1 MNLESLYREEWR
13 RVLATTVRLTGDFD
27 LSEEAVQD
35 AFVAALE
42 QWPRDGAPAN
52 PYAWLVSTARNRV
65 VDQLRRRARFHD
77 SQTEIAQLAA
87 LQEFEFDL
95 SEATMVDDQLR
106 LIFTCCHPALAL
118 EAQVALTL
126 RTVCGLATEEIA
138 RGFLVPVATMAQR
151 LVRVKRKIRDAG
163 LPFAVPPRERLAE
176 RLDGVMLVVY
186 LVFTEGY
193 AATSGKVWIRRQ
205 LCDEAIR
212 LGRLL
217 CELIPRNP
225 KLRALLALMLL
236 HDSRRIAR
244 AGPDEE
250 IITLEEQNRELWDR
264 REIAEGV
271 PLLESA
277 LREGATGEYAL
288 QAAIAALHAR
298 AQRVEDTDWAQ
309 IARLYDALLQKQPS
323 PVVELNRAAAI
334 AMAEGPSRG
343 LELIDE
349 LEARG
354 ELAGYHL
361 LPAARADLLRRDGR
375 WKEAAEAYR
384 QALALVANDP
394 ERRYLTRRLAEV
406 EGGQTPISTRR
417 PALSK
422 PSDSKP
428 P

>member
-42 QWPRDGAPAN
+42 QWPRDGTPAS

-65 VDQLRRRARFHD
+65 VDQLRRRARFAEK
-77 SQTEIAQLAA
+77 QGEIEQLAD
-87 LQEFEFDL
+87 LESPEMDL
-95 SEATMVDDQLR
+95 SEAAMVDDQLR
-106 LIFTCCHPALAL
+106 LIFTCCHPALAV

-126 RTVCGLATEEIA
+126 RTVCGLTTEEIA
-138 RGFLVPVATMAQR
+138 RGFLLPVATLAQR
-151 LVRVKRKIRDAG
+151 LVRVKRKIRDAR
-163 LPFAVPPRERLAE
+163 LPFALPPKDRLAE
-176 RLDGVMLVVY
+176 RLDAVMLVVY

-193 AATSGKVWIRRQ
+193 AATSGKLWIRRQ

-225 KLRALLALMLL
+225 ELRALLALMLL
-236 HDSRRIAR
+236 HDSRRMAR
-244 AGPDEE
+244 ASTDEE
-250 IITLEEQNRELWDR
+250 IVTLEEQNRELWDR

-271 PLLESA
+271 PLLEAA
-277 LREGATGEYAL
+277 LREGARGEYAL

-298 AQRVEDTDWAQ
+298 ARRAEDTDWAQ
-309 IARLYDALLQKQPS
+309 IARLYDALLRLQPS

-334 AMAEGPSRG
+334 AMAEGPSMG
-343 LELIDE
+343 LALIDA
-349 LEARG
+349 LDAKG

-361 LPAARADLLRRDGR
+361 LPAARADLLRRQGR
-375 WKEAAEAYR
+375 WLEAADGYR

-394 ERRYLTRRLAEV
+394 ERRYLSRRLAEM
-406 EGGQTPISTRR
+406 EGLQSAGGAGTTIH
-417 PALSK
+417 
-422 PSDSKP
+422 
-428 P
+428 

>member
-13 RVLATTVRLTGDFD
+13 RVLSTTVRLTGDFD

-65 VDQLRRRARFHD
+65 VDQLRRRARFAEK
-77 SQTEIAQLAA
+77 QTELERLAA
-87 LQEFEFDL
+87 LEESEIIL
-95 SEATMVDDQLR
+95 SEAAMVDDQLR
-106 LIFTCCHPALAL
+106 LIFTCCHPALAVD
-118 EAQVALTL
+118 AQVALTL
-126 RTVCGLATEEIA
+126 RTVCGLTTEEIA
-138 RGFLVPVATMAQR
+138 RGFLTPVATMAQR
-151 LVRVKRKIRDAG
+151 LVRVKRKIRDAR
-163 LPFAVPPRERLAE
+163 LPFAMPAREHLAE
-176 RLDGVMLVVY
+176 RLEAVMLVVY

-193 AATSGKVWIRRQ
+193 AATSGKAWMRRQ

-225 KLRALLALMLL
+225 ELRALLALMLL
-236 HDSRRIAR
+236 HDSRRMAR
-244 AGPDEE
+244 SGPDDE

-277 LREGATGEYAL
+277 LREGASGEYAL

-298 AQRVEDTDWAQ
+298 AQRAEDTDWAQ
-309 IARLYDALLQKQPS
+309 IARLYSALLQQRPS
-323 PVVELNRAAAI
+323 PVVALNRAAAV
-334 AMAEGPSRG
+334 AMAEGPPIG
-343 LELIDE
+343 LALIEE
-349 LEARG
+349 LEAKG

-375 WKEAAEAYR
+375 WREAAEAYR
-384 QALALVANDP
+384 QALSMVTNDP
-394 ERRYLTRRLAEV
+394 EQRYLNRRLAEV
-406 EGGQTPISTRR
+406 EGLTT
-417 PALSK
+417 
-422 PSDSKP
+422 
-428 P
+428 

>member
-42 QWPRDGAPAN
+42 QWPRDGAPASA
-52 PYAWLVSTARNRV
+52 YAWLVSTARNRV
-65 VDQLRRRARFHD
+65 VDQLRRRARL
-77 SQTEIAQLAA
+77 SEKGAEIEQFAA
-87 LQEFEFDL
+87 LEQPEIDL
-95 SEATMVDDQLR
+95 SETAMVDDQLR
-106 LIFTCCHPALAL
+106 LIFTCCHPAIAVD
-118 EAQVALTL
+118 AQVALTL
-126 RTVCGLATEEIA
+126 RTVCGLTTDEIA

-151 LVRVKRKIRDAG
+151 LVRVKRKIRDAR
-163 LPFAVPPRERLAE
+163 LPFAMPPKDELAE

-193 AATSGKVWIRRQ
+193 AATSGKLWMRRQ
-205 LCDEAIR
+205 LCEEAIR

-225 KLRALLALMLL
+225 ELRALLALLLL
-236 HDSRRIAR
+236 HDSRRMAR

-250 IITLEEQNRELWDR
+250 IITLGEQNRALWDQ

-271 PLLESA
+271 PLLEAA
-277 LREGATGEYAL
+277 LQEGARGEYAL

-298 AQRVEDTDWAQ
+298 AARAEDTDWKQ
-309 IARLYDALLQKQPS
+309 IAGLYQALLQTRPS

-334 AMAEGPSRG
+334 AMAEGPSSG
-343 LELIDE
+343 LALGLALMDA
-349 LEARG
+349 LEAKG

-361 LPAARADLLRRDGR
+361 LPAARADLLRRQGR
-375 WKEAAEAYR
+375 WREAAEAYR

-394 ERRYLTRRLAEV
+394 ERRYLARRLAEV
-406 EGGQTPISTRR
+406 EGLQSAGGSIIH
-417 PALSK
+417 
-422 PSDSKP
+422 
-428 P
+428 

>member
-42 QWPRDGAPAN
+42 QWPRDGAPSN
-52 PYAWLVSTARNRV
+52 PYAWLVSAARNRV
-65 VDQLRRRARFHD
+65 IDQLRRRARFRD
-77 SQTEIAQLAA
+77 KQAEIAHLAE
-87 LQEFEFDL
+87 LNGPEFDL
-95 SEATMVDDQLR
+95 SEAAMVDDQLR
-106 LIFTCCHPALAL
+106 LIFTCCHPALAV

-126 RTVCGLATEEIA
+126 RTVCGLTTEEIA
-138 RGFLVPVATMAQR
+138 RGFIVPVATMAQR
-151 LVRVKRKIRDAG
+151 LVRVKRKIRDAR
-163 LPFAVPPRERLAE
+163 LPFAVPPSEKLAE
-176 RLDGVMLVVY
+176 RLEGVMLVVY

-217 CELIPRNP
+217 CQLIPRSP
-225 KLRALLALMLL
+225 ELRALLALMLL

-244 AGPDEE
+244 AGPDED

-298 AQRVEDTDWAQ
+298 AQRVEDTDWTQ
-309 IARLYDALLQKQPS
+309 IARLYDALLKKRPS

-334 AMAEGPSRG
+334 AMALGPSSG
-343 LELIDE
+343 LALIDE

-375 WKEAAEAYR
+375 WREAAEAYR
-384 QALALVANDP
+384 QALAFVANDP
-394 ERRYLTRRLAEV
+394 ERRYLNRRLAEV
-406 EGGQTPISTRR
+406 EGLQSAGGPSTQ
-417 PALSK
+417 
-422 PSDSKP
+422 D
-428 P
+428 

>member
-52 PYAWLVSTARNRV
+52 PCAWLVSTARNRV
-65 VDQLRRRARFHD
+65 VDQLRRRARFRD
-77 SQTEIAQLAA
+77 KRAEIERLAA
-87 LQEFEFDL
+87 LKESALDL

-106 LIFTCCHPALAL
+106 LIFTCCHPAIAL
-118 EAQVALTL
+118 DARVALTL
-126 RTVCGLATEEIA
+126 RAVCGITTEEIA
-138 RGFLVPVATMAQR
+138 RAFLTPVPTMAQR
-151 LVRVKRKIRDAG
+151 LVRVKRKIRDAR
-163 LPFAVPPRERLAE
+163 LPFAVPPKDMLAE

-193 AATSGKVWIRRQ
+193 AATSGKAWMRRQ

-217 CELIPRNP
+217 RELIPRNP
-225 KLRALLALMLL
+225 ELRALLALMLL
-236 HDSRRIAR
+236 HDSRRMAR
-244 AGPDEE
+244 VGPDEE
-250 IITLEEQNRELWDR
+250 IITLEEQNRELWDQ

-277 LREGATGEYAL
+277 LRQGATSEYAL
-288 QAAIAALHAR
+288 QAAIAALHAG
-298 AQRVEDTDWAQ
+298 AQRAEDTDWAQ
-309 IARLYDALLQKQPS
+309 IARLYDALLQSHPS
-323 PVVELNRAAAI
+323 PVVELNRAAAV

-343 LELIDE
+343 LALIDAIE
-349 LEARG
+349 KEG

-375 WKEAAEAYR
+375 WKEAAGAYR
-384 QALALVANDP
+384 QALTLVTNDP
-394 ERRYLTRRLAEV
+394 ERRFLKRRLTEAE
-406 EGGQTPISTRR
+406 GM
-417 PALSK
+417 A
-422 PSDSKP
+422 
-428 P
+428 

>member
-42 QWPRDGAPAN
+42 QWPRGGAPAS

-65 VDQLRRRARFHD
+65 VDQIRRRARFAEK
-77 SQTEIAQLAA
+77 QGEIEQLAD
-87 LQEFEFDL
+87 LESPEIDL
-95 SEATMVDDQLR
+95 SEAAMVDDQLR
-106 LIFTCCHPALAL
+106 LIFTCCHPALAV

-126 RTVCGLATEEIA
+126 RTVCGLTTEEIA
-138 RGFLVPVATMAQR
+138 RGFLLPVTTMAQR
-151 LVRVKRKIRDAG
+151 LVRVKRKIRDAR
-163 LPFAVPPRERLAE
+163 LPFALPPKDRLAE
-176 RLDGVMLVVY
+176 RLDAVMLVVY

-193 AATSGKVWIRRQ
+193 AATSGKLWIRRQ

-225 KLRALLALMLL
+225 ELRALLALMLL
-236 HDSRRIAR
+236 HDSRRMAR
-244 AGPDEE
+244 ASADEE
-250 IITLEEQNRELWDR
+250 IVTLEEQNRELWDR

-271 PLLESA
+271 PLLEAA
-277 LREGATGEYAL
+277 LREGARGEYAL

-298 AQRVEDTDWAQ
+298 ARRAEDTDWAQ
-309 IARLYDALLQKQPS
+309 IARLYDALLRLQPS

-334 AMAEGPSRG
+334 AMAEGPSMG
-343 LELIDE
+343 LALIDA
-349 LEARG
+349 LEAKG
-354 ELAGYHL
+354 ELDGYHL
-361 LPAARADLLRRDGR
+361 LPAARADLLRRQGR
-375 WKEAAEAYR
+375 WPEAAEAYR

-406 EGGQTPISTRR
+406 EGLQSANGAGVIIN
-417 PALSK
+417 
-422 PSDSKP
+422 
-428 P
+428 

>member
-42 QWPRDGAPAN
+42 QWPRDGAPAS
-52 PYAWLVSTARNRV
+52 PYAWLVSTARHRV
-65 VDQLRRRARFHD
+65 VDQIRRRARFG
-77 SQTEIAQLAA
+77 QKQREIEQVAA
-87 LQEFEFDL
+87 LEQSELDL
-95 SEATMVDDQLR
+95 SEAAMIDDQLR
-106 LIFTCCHPALAL
+106 LIFTCCHPALAV

-126 RTVCGLATEEIA
+126 RTVCGLTTEEIA
-138 RGFLVPVATMAQR
+138 RGFLTPLAAMAQR
-151 LVRVKRKIRDAG
+151 LVRVKRKIRDAR
-163 LPFAVPPRERLAE
+163 LPFAMPPRDRLAE

-193 AATSGKVWIRRQ
+193 AATSGKLWIRRQ

-217 CELIPRNP
+217 CELIPRSP
-225 KLRALLALMLL
+225 ELRALLALMLL
-236 HDSRRIAR
+236 HDSRRMAR
-244 AGPDEE
+244 ASPDEE
-250 IITLEEQNRELWDR
+250 IVTLEEQNRELWDR

-271 PLLESA
+271 PLIEAA
-277 LREGATGEYAL
+277 LRAGARGEYAL

-298 AQRVEDTDWAQ
+298 AQRPEETDWTQ
-309 IARLYDALLQKQPS
+309 IARLYDALLQRQPS

-334 AMAEGPSRG
+334 AMADGPSSG
-343 LELIDE
+343 LALIDA
-349 LEARG
+349 LEAKG

-361 LPAARADLLRRDGR
+361 LPAARADLLRRQGR
-375 WKEAAEAYR
+375 WRESAEAYR

-406 EGGQTPISTRR
+406 EGLQSTGGIS
-417 PALSK
+417 
-422 PSDSKP
+422 DFN
-428 P
+428 

>member
-42 QWPRDGAPAN
+42 QWPRDGAPAST
-52 PYAWLVSTARNRV
+52 YAWLVSTARNRV
-65 VDQLRRRARFHD
+65 VDQLRRRARLAEKGADIEQF
-77 SQTEIAQLAA
+77 AA
-87 LQEFEFDL
+87 LERPEIDL
-95 SEATMVDDQLR
+95 SETAMVDDQLR
-106 LIFTCCHPALAL
+106 LIFTCCHPAIAVD
-118 EAQVALTL
+118 AQVALTL
-126 RTVCGLATEEIA
+126 RTVCGLTTDEIA

-151 LVRVKRKIRDAG
+151 LVRVKRKIRDAR
-163 LPFAVPPRERLAE
+163 LPFAMPPKDRLAE

-193 AATSGKVWIRRQ
+193 AATSGKLWIRRQ
-205 LCDEAIR
+205 LCEEAIR

-217 CELIPRNP
+217 CELIPGYP
-225 KLRALLALMLL
+225 ELRALLALMLL
-236 HDSRRIAR
+236 HDSRRMAR

-271 PLLESA
+271 PLLEAA
-277 LREGATGEYAL
+277 LREGARGEYAL

-298 AQRVEDTDWAQ
+298 AKRAEDTDWTQ
-309 IARLYDALLQKQPS
+309 IAGLYEALQQKRPS

-334 AMAEGPSRG
+334 AMVEGPSG
-343 LELIDE
+343 LALGLALMDA
-349 LEARG
+349 LEAKG

-361 LPAARADLLRRDGR
+361 LPAARADLLRRQGR
-375 WKEAAEAYR
+375 WREAAEAYR

-394 ERRYLTRRLAEV
+394 ERRYLARRLAEV
-406 EGGQTPISTRR
+406 EGLQSAGGAGIIH
-417 PALSK
+417 
-422 PSDSKP
+422 
-428 P
+428 

>member
-27 LSEEAVQD
+27 LSEEAAQD

-42 QWPRDGAPAN
+42 QWPRDGTPAN
-52 PYAWLVSTARNRV
+52 PFAWLVSTARNRV
-65 VDQLRRRARFHD
+65 VDQLRRRMRFQD
-77 SQTEIAQLAA
+77 SEAEIAHLAA
-87 LQEFEFDL
+87 LNESDFDL
-95 SEATMVDDQLR
+95 SEAAMVDDQLR

-118 EAQVALTL
+118 DAQVALTL
-126 RTVCGLATEEIA
+126 RTVCGLTTEEIA

-151 LVRVKRKIRDAG
+151 LVRVKRKIRDAH
-163 LPFAVPPRERLAE
+163 LPFAVPPKDRLAE

-193 AATSGKVWIRRQ
+193 AATSGKLWIRRQ
-205 LCDEAIR
+205 LCEEAIR
-212 LGRLL
+212 LARLL

-225 KLRALLALMLL
+225 ELRALLALMLL
-236 HDSRRIAR
+236 HDSRRMAR

-250 IITLEEQNRELWDR
+250 IVTLEEQDRELWDR
-264 REIAEGV
+264 RQIAEGV

-277 LREGATGEYAL
+277 LREGAAGQYAL

-298 AQRVEDTDWAQ
+298 AQRAQDTDWPQ
-309 IARLYDALLQKQPS
+309 IARLYGALLQQQPS

-343 LELIDE
+343 LALIDQ
-349 LEARG
+349 LEAKG

-361 LPAARADLLRRDGR
+361 LPAARADLLRRDGCFR
-375 WKEAAEAYR
+375 EAADAYR
-384 QALALVANDP
+384 RALALVSNDP

-406 EGGQTPISTRR
+406 EGLQ
-417 PALSK
+417 
-422 PSDSKP
+422 
-428 P
+428 

>member
-42 QWPRDGAPAN
+42 QWPRDGAPAST
-52 PYAWLVSTARNRV
+52 YAWLVSTARNRV
-65 VDQLRRRARFHD
+65 VDQLRRRARLAEKGADIEQF
-77 SQTEIAQLAA
+77 AA
-87 LQEFEFDL
+87 LERPEIDL
-95 SEATMVDDQLR
+95 SETAMVDDQLR
-106 LIFTCCHPALAL
+106 LIFTCCHPAIAVD
-118 EAQVALTL
+118 AQVALTL
-126 RTVCGLATEEIA
+126 RTVCGLTTDEIA

-151 LVRVKRKIRDAG
+151 LVRVKRKIRDAR
-163 LPFAVPPRERLAE
+163 LPFAMPTKDELAE

-193 AATSGKVWIRRQ
+193 AATSGKLWIRRQ
-205 LCDEAIR
+205 FCEEAIR

-225 KLRALLALMLL
+225 ELHALLALMLL
-236 HDSRRIAR
+236 HDSRRMAR

-271 PLLESA
+271 PLLEAA
-277 LREGATGEYAL
+277 LREGARGEYAL

-298 AQRVEDTDWAQ
+298 AKRAEDTDWTQ
-309 IARLYDALLQKQPS
+309 IAGLYEALQQKRPS

-334 AMAEGPSRG
+334 AMVEGPSG
-343 LELIDE
+343 LALGLALMDA
-349 LEARG
+349 LEAKG

-361 LPAARADLLRRDGR
+361 LPAARADLLRRQGR
-375 WKEAAEAYR
+375 WREAAEAYR

-394 ERRYLTRRLAEV
+394 ERRYLARRLAEV
-406 EGGQTPISTRR
+406 EGLQSAGGAGIIH
-417 PALSK
+417 
-422 PSDSKP
+422 
-428 P
+428 